1 MEGKSILHGLNRY
14 KTICEIGE
22 GAFGV
27 VFKCMDLVTNE
38 IVALKE
44 FKTIYSDE
52 NENSYFIEN
61 SKNGKVNTNI
71 THNKILREIA
81 TLRRLHGQK
90 NIIQLKDFF
99 LHENRYYLS
108 LEYFPQTLLQYLE
121 KSPKGLPLEIIKSS
135 IFQLLTALKKC
146 HSMGIIHRDV
156 KPENILIK
164 EGEKN
169 MNLELK
175 LCDFGFARFIQQN
188 KSYSNQFKDSLSKST
203 DSLCVASRPLTSY
216 VSTRWYRAPE
226 LLVKST
232 EYGPEID
239 VWAVGCIM
247 AELIDGDPLFPGTSD
262 IDQLYLIRNT
272 IGKLDTKNQGILESD
287 KKLYDAY
294 KKHFYNGFVSGSNSR
309 YKAELNKSSGVIP
322 PYQIISIKE
331 RYEKKID
338 FIALDFLEKSLTI
351 DPKKR
356 PDCQE
361 LLLHP
366 FFSTINGAESLIN
379 NERQFA
385 PSSLLNNSSASFK
398 SLSLPIFVESF
409 SYNSAKQREKNYQ
422 DCEGSFGIN
431 KFSENFE
438 QSFLKNKCVLNDD
451 KTTAPSTP
459 DDKSTPLSYRGVFY
473 NPKIWYE
480 KISLPKFPHI
490 MPPPP
495 TKNINSFKNLSN
507 SGTEDIRK

>member
-1 MEGKSILHGLNRY
+1 MQGKCTLHGLNRY

-27 VFKCMDLVTNE
+27 VFKCMDLATNE

-52 NENSYFIEN
+52 NENSYFTKN
-61 SKNGKVNTNI
+61 SANGKVNTNFS
-71 THNKILREIA
+71 HNKILREIA
-81 TLRRLHGQK
+81 TLRRLNGQK

-108 LEYFPQTLLQYLE
+108 LEYFPHTLLQYLE
-121 KSPKGLPLEIIKSS
+121 KSPKGLPIEIIRSS
-135 IFQLLTALKKC
+135 IYQLLTALKKC

-164 EGEKN
+164 EIEKN

-188 KSYSNQFKDSLSKST
+188 KSYSNQFKDSLSKSV

-232 EYGPEID
+232 EYGPGID

-247 AELIDGDPLFPGTSD
+247 AELIDGEPLFPGTSD

-272 IGKLDTKNQGILESD
+272 IGKLDSKSQGILESN
-287 KKLYDAY
+287 KRLYDAY
-294 KKHFYNGFVSGSNSR
+294 KKHFYNGFISGSNSR
-309 YKAELNKSSGVIP
+309 YNTDLSQSSAVIP

-331 RYEKKID
+331 RYEKKVD
-338 FIALDFLEKSLTI
+338 LIALDFLQKSLTI
-351 DPKKR
+351 DPKMR

-366 FFSTINGAESLIN
+366 FFSSINGTEG
-379 NERQFA
+379 FA
-385 PSSLLNNSSASFK
+385 KYKLEYASSSLLNITDASSMP
-398 SLSLPIFVESF
+398 LSLPIFFESCH
-409 SYNSAKQREKNYQ
+409 SSAKHGGKNY
-422 DCEGSFGIN
+422 DCEGNDGVN

-438 QSFLKNKCVLNDD
+438 QSCAKNKCVLNDD

-459 DDKSTPLSYRGVFY
+459 DDKSTPFPHSGIFY
-473 NPKIWYE
+473 NSKIWCE

-495 TKNINSFKNLSN
+495 KNINNLKNLSN
-507 SGTEDIRK
+507 IDTQENIK